1 MACLKNDNQNKKEI
15 SKVTKWG
22 IGWPLTYSLTW
33 VSIIAKCLEKRA
45 LTKSTNKDAF
55 NSILK
60 EFTKGLSEDIFIEI
74 KKWNFPANK
83 YNVLTLDIKQLQ
95 LKNAMLQRLMT
106 EHEKSGF
113 DLARDKK
120 SHWYSIQKQPPGSVL
135 QTSCSLKNRKI
146 HGKESTYAATEAC
159 DFI

>member
-74 KKWNFPANK
+74 KKWNFPASK
-83 YNVLTLDIKQLQ
+83 YNVLTLDIKQLH